1 MVRSVLADFIFYVH
15 SHHLYDSVIGPHD
28 PWTTHSSSD
37 ISEENM
43 RGIKEG
49 DGGVGVVIMDMV
61 GEGGDWDLVRLIISL
76 NMGILWK
83 VQQG

>member
-1 MVRSVLADFIFYVH
+1 
-15 SHHLYDSVIGPHD
+15 
-28 PWTTHSSSD
+28 
-37 ISEENM
+37 M